1 MVKLDNTYLK
11 SSTQEFDFS
20 KPPFDAKEF
29 AESLMKCMIEHNGIG
44 LAANQCGIDYS
55 VIALRTDPV
64 IVMFNP
70 KIVHFSEKTSVLDEG
85 CLSYPGMIVKIKRPE
100 SVRVRYQLFNGSTET
115 KLFSGITSH
124 VVQHEIDHLNGILF
138 FNKANR
144 YYREKALRKF
154 KNEHCT

>member
-70 KIVHFSEKTSVLDEG
+70 KIVHSSEKTSVLDEG

-100 SVRVRYQLFNGSTET
+100 SVRVRYQGPDGVTYTRTFTGV
-115 KLFSGITSH
+115 TSH
-124 VVQHEIDHLNGILF
+124 TFQQMLDKLNGKSLGW
-138 FNKANR
+138 NVSRAKLDLAR
-144 YYREKALRKF
+144 RKIRS
-154 KNEHCT
+154 K